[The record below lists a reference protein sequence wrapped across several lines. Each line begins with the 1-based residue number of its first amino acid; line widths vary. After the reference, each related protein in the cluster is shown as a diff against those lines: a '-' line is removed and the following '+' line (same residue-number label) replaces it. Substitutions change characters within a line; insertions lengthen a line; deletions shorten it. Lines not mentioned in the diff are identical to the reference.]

1 MKNSIKK
8 ESRTLLLSCTVL
20 AGIMTLWCIYSIIQG
35 ALSFIAN
42 PINGNVFESD
52 ELFWVLFIF
61 GFPLSFILFNMTSYS
76 VFNISSRG
84 VEEDAMSGCLY
95 TIIINIF
102 IMPLFTTALIYYALW
117 LLLEIALFLIPYI
130 GALLLAGG
138 VYLFYLAC
146 NRLAASNK
154 MKLFYACLISGV
166 ILYGTAGYF
175 LNEMAAP
182 SPSSKAPNSETP
194 KQQTFEKSSLVGTW
208 KLISQKKAG
217 VSQPVKNYTLTF
229 EKNDN
234 CDNCG
239 LFETFNGVKDRTT
252 YTLLNKSIIMRLS
265 LTDDTHDNEYRIV
278 QIDKKRLVLT
288 FVYLPDETTAGE
300 LIFEKK

>member
-1 MKNSIKK
+1 MKNTIKK

-138 VYLFYLAC
+138 VYLLYLAC
-146 NRLAASNK
+146 NQDKRA
-154 MKLFYACLISGV
+154 
-166 ILYGTAGYF
+166 LYDRWQKPGD
-175 LNEMAAP
+175 
-182 SPSSKAPNSETP
+182 KA
-194 KQQTFEKSSLVGTW
+194 KF
-208 KLISQKKAG
+208 
-217 VSQPVKNYTLTF
+217 
-229 EKNDN
+229 
-234 CDNCG
+234 
-239 LFETFNGVKDRTT
+239 
-252 YTLLNKSIIMRLS
+252 KSIKDNSATPMSSRFVRTENTFSGESIYIGYEYSGAWIKKIGAEGVTFRAYMNDIFRVS
-265 LTDDTHDNEYRIV
+265 SFKEERGTDYP
-278 QIDKKRLVLT
+278 
-288 FVYLPDETTAGE
+288 F
-300 LIFEKK
+300 

>member
-1 MKNSIKK
+1 MKNTIKK

-102 IMPLFTTALIYYALW
+102 IMHCSRQPSFITHFGCAGNCPIPHPLHRSPVACRRGLSVLFGLQPIGGFKQNEIILCLPHLRSHPIRHSRIFLERNGRTIP
-117 LLLEIALFLIPYI
+117 LL
-130 GALLLAGG
+130 
-138 VYLFYLAC
+138 
-146 NRLAASNK
+146 K
-154 MKLFYACLISGV
+154 
-166 ILYGTAGYF
+166 
-175 LNEMAAP
+175 
-182 SPSSKAPNSETP
+182 SPK
-194 KQQTFEKSSLVGTW
+194 
-208 KLISQKKAG
+208 
-217 VSQPVKNYTLTF
+217 
-229 EKNDN
+229 
-234 CDNCG
+234 
-239 LFETFNGVKDRTT
+239 
-252 YTLLNKSIIMRLS
+252 
-265 LTDDTHDNEYRIV
+265 
-278 QIDKKRLVLT
+278 
-288 FVYLPDETTAGE
+288 
-300 LIFEKK
+300 

>member
-1 MKNSIKK
+1 MKNTIKK

-130 GALLLAGG
+130 GALLLAGLSA
-138 VYLFYLAC
+138 LFGLQPIGGFKQ
-146 NRLAASNK
+146 NEIIL
-154 MKLFYACLISGV
+154 CLPHLRSHLIRHSR
-166 ILYGTAGYF
+166 IF
-175 LNEMAAP
+175 LERNGRTIP
-182 SPSSKAPNSETP
+182 LLKSPK
-194 KQQTFEKSSLVGTW
+194 
-208 KLISQKKAG
+208 
-217 VSQPVKNYTLTF
+217 
-229 EKNDN
+229 
-234 CDNCG
+234 
-239 LFETFNGVKDRTT
+239 
-252 YTLLNKSIIMRLS
+252 
-265 LTDDTHDNEYRIV
+265 
-278 QIDKKRLVLT
+278 
-288 FVYLPDETTAGE
+288 
-300 LIFEKK
+300 

>member
-1 MKNSIKK
+1 
-8 ESRTLLLSCTVL
+8 
-20 AGIMTLWCIYSIIQG
+20 
-35 ALSFIAN
+35 
-42 PINGNVFESD
+42 
-52 ELFWVLFIF
+52 
-61 GFPLSFILFNMTSYS
+61 
-76 VFNISSRG
+76 
-84 VEEDAMSGCLY
+84 
-95 TIIINIF
+95 
-102 IMPLFTTALIYYALW
+102 
-117 LLLEIALFLIPYI
+117 
-130 GALLLAGG
+130 
-138 VYLFYLAC
+138 
-146 NRLAASNK
+146 

-182 SPSSKAPNSETP
+182 SPSPKAPNSETP

-234 CDNCG
+234 CDNCS

>member
-1 MKNSIKK
+1 MKNTIKK

-138 VYLFYLAC
+138 VYLLYLAC

-194 KQQTFEKSSLVGTW
+194 KQQ
-208 KLISQKKAG
+208 
-217 VSQPVKNYTLTF
+217 TF